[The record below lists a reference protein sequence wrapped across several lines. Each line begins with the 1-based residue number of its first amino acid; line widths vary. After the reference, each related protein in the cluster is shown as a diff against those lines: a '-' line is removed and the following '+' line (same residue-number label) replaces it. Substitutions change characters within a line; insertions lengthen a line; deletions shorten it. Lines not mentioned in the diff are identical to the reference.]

1 MKIIPMKTK
10 GKGKNIRFKIMQ
22 PWLESG
28 QVRISDA
35 ETPFLRELRHELD
48 MWPLCKYDD
57 ALDALYWALRG
68 MSEVLSTPRTDDEL
82 PLFGVKKERSNLFAE
97 MDNWRG

>member
-1 MKIIPMKTK
+1 
-10 GKGKNIRFKIMQ
+10 MQ

-35 ETPFLRELRHELD
+35 ETPFLTELRKELD
-48 MWPLCKYDD
+48 TYPNCKMKD
-57 ALDALYWALRG
+57 ALDALYYALMG
-68 MSEVLSTPRTDDEL
+68 IQEVLSQPINEEEL
-82 PLFGVKKERSNLFAE
+82 PAYGAKEKENIFAG